1 VVVTSFHIVLIFGYT
16 LIIILFDNVFKG
28 NSDEA
33 VNMYTS
39 WVFFSGLLDIFVA
52 YMMYFTFVEKE
63 DTPDFLTDENHRI
76 TYPVLDVIIGE
87 VELAKF

>member
-1 VVVTSFHIVLIFGYT
+1 MVTSFHIIIILGYT

-28 NSDEA
+28 DSDTS

-52 YMMYFTFVEKE
+52 YMMFFTFIEKE
-63 DTPDFLTDENHRI
+63 DAPDFVTDESHQI
-76 TYPVLDVIIGE
+76 TYPVIDVIIGE
-87 VELAKF
+87 DKQAGC